1 MHHWIFTDDEP
12 LGFLL
17 AMAKRVPLTDQE
29 LRDYSKEQV
38 VYEFWMFRAVGE
50 ALLAPVQMSQ
60 ALRNALIESFAIHL
74 RNLIDFFY
82 PTQVQADD
90 VIAAEFF
97 DDPKQWEKLSSVSLT
112 LFSAR
117 VRAHKEV
124 SHLTRKRI
132 AGAPPEKGWG
142 IGHLIDEIKRVLTQF
157 VVFASPDKI
166 DPALK
171 SWSNNWK

>member
-1 MHHWIFTDDEP
+1 MHHWIFAHDEP

-17 AMAKRVPLTDQE
+17 AMAKRVSLTDQE
-29 LRDYSKEQV
+29 LRDYSKEHV
-38 VYEFWMFRAVGE
+38 VYELSMFRAVGE
-50 ALLAPVQMSQ
+50 ALIAPVQISQ

-90 VIAAEFF
+90 VIAAEFL
-97 DDPKQWEKLSSVSLT
+97 DDPHQWEKISLVSQALS
-112 LFSAR
+112 FAR

-132 AGAPPEKGWG
+132 AGAPPEKGWQ
-142 IGHLIDEIKRVLTQF
+142 IIDLMEEIKRVL
-157 VVFASPDKI
+157 S
-166 DPALK
+166 
-171 SWSNNWK
+171 